1 MLGPAWGHPRRLLT
15 STSPPQR
22 SGVAQRE
29 VKVPANLDVGPLG
42 NVPPDRVF
50 IHVPR
55 SKDTGDVCTVFDE
68 SQDRITQHS

>member
-1 MLGPAWGHPRRLLT
+1 M
-15 STSPPQR
+15 SIPQR

-29 VKVPANLDVGPLG
+29 AKVPAGLNVGPVG

-55 SKDTGDVCTVFDE
+55 SRDTDGVCTVFYG
-68 SQDRITQHS
+68 SQD